1 MYGLRKDD
9 FFFSNRSVNIM
20 QIPEGTKPA
29 LMGAVA
35 GAIAISIIGFNWGGW
50 VTSGSA
56 SDMSEEVSVAAV
68 AMALTPYCI
77 QNSQDDPRLIAIMA
91 ELDEARSYKRRSVIE
106 DAGWATPLGAENPD
120 RELAEACLSA
130 LTEET

>member
-1 MYGLRKDD
+1 
-9 FFFSNRSVNIM
+9 
-20 QIPEGTKPA
+20 
-29 LMGAVA
+29 MGAVA

-56 SDMSEEVSVAAV
+56 SNMSEEVSVAAV
-68 AMALTPYCI
+68 ATALTPYCI
-77 QNSQDDPRLIAIMA
+77 QNSEDDPRFVAVMA
-91 ELDEARSYKRRSVIE
+91 ELEETSSYQRRGVIE

>member
-1 MYGLRKDD
+1 
-9 FFFSNRSVNIM
+9 M

-56 SDMSEEVSVAAV
+56 SNMSEEVSVAAV
-68 AMALTPYCI
+68 ATALTPYCI
-77 QNSQDDPRLIAIMA
+77 QNSEDDPRFVAVMA
-91 ELDEARSYKRRSVIE
+91 ELEETSSYQRRGVIE

-130 LTEET
+130 LTEDT

>member
-1 MYGLRKDD
+1 
-9 FFFSNRSVNIM
+9 M
-20 QIPEGTKPA
+20 QIPAGTKPA

-56 SDMSEEVSVAAV
+56 SDMSEEISVAAV
-68 AMALTPYCI
+68 ALALTPYCI
-77 QNSQDDPRLIAIMA
+77 QNSQDDPKLVAVMA
-91 ELDEARSYKRRSVIE
+91 ELEEASSYQRRGVIE

>member
-1 MYGLRKDD
+1 
-9 FFFSNRSVNIM
+9 
-20 QIPEGTKPA
+20 
-29 LMGAVA
+29 MGAVA

-56 SDMSEEVSVAAV
+56 SNMSEESSVAAV
-68 AMALTPYCI
+68 ALALTPYCI
-77 QNSQDDPRLIAIMA
+77 QNSKDDPRLVAVMA
-91 ELDEARSYKRRSVIE
+91 ELEESSSYQRRGVIE
-106 DAGWATPLGAENPD
+106 DAGWATPMGAEDPD